1 MLSSK
6 TKTICLV
13 SFGIAV
19 IIIVS
24 LILINSISNR
34 TDKVVALV
42 NSEPILQSQLDMV
55 LQQDKSIDRTELLE
69 NTIDDILLMQYAKNN
84 GCSVSKQEVD
94 ELIREYKETYSVF
107 YEEALKIYT
116 EDELRAGLENR
127 ILIDKGKQVYFSK
140 FPIDTEKGFEDYLKS
155 YDIEITSLTEEQ
167 IDTAKQKY
175 KEKLEETAMNNFVK
189 ELRKESNIEY
199 K

>member
-24 LILINSISNR
+24 LILINSISNQ

-42 NSEPILQSQLDMV
+42 NSEPILQSQLDKV

-127 ILIDKGKQVYFSK
+127 ILIDKGQQVYFSK

-155 YDIEITSLTEEQ
+155 YDIELTSLTEEQ